1 MRAAWTLFSAVFF
14 VSVAVGC
21 ATGQTVSPGLVD
33 PAVGQG
39 SPPGVHHETVAEYPS
54 ADPGIEKVLIRKFT
68 LDPGAKEENFTPE
81 FDNQCTGGQGEATIV
96 AKDGTTYMHKAG
108 TIWIERKGETQSIY
122 NNGKVPYVD
131 IFVTRI
137 PKNHPDP

>member
-1 MRAAWTLFSAVFF
+1 MRATWTLFSAVFF
-14 VSVAVGC
+14 VSVAVGY
-21 ATGQTVSPGLVD
+21 ATGQT
-33 PAVGQG
+33 AVWQR
-39 SPPGVHHETVAEYPS
+39 SEPGVHHETVAEYAS

-68 LDPGAKEENFTPE
+68 LDPGAKEENFTPDH
-81 FDNQCTGGQGEATIV
+81 DNQCTGGQGEATVV

-108 TIWIERKGETQSIY
+108 EVWIERKGETQSIY

-137 PKNHPDP
+137 PKKM